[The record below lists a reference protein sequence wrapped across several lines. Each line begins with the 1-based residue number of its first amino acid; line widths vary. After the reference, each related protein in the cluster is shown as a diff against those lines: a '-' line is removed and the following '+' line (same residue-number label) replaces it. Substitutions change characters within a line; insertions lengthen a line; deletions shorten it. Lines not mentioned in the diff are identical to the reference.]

1 MKKYGIICGIL
12 NSIILVVLFAA
23 VLLPI
28 LLFNDPLALEIV
40 LIVVALLLSAF
51 VEQWV
56 ISRFV
61 NQIVEKVMMDKKEE
75 N

>member
-12 NSIILVVLFAA
+12 NSISLVVLFAA
-23 VLLPI
+23 FLLPI
-28 LLFNDPLALEIV
+28 LLFIDPPVLKIV